1 MKKKKFA
8 VEKAVDILVNH
19 TTPFR
24 AFLPSTVICFIQ
36 ILNNRSI
43 PPSSPVQYTNDQLGL
58 SLHISRRRWFL
69 VVSAITTQQNL
80 QPLFSL
86 SLLPRG
92 GVVSYLAATVR
103 EDWSRKRDSS
113 PRRTRIPN
121 QNNNRIK
128 HTQQLDQSFLCF
140 KKYLDIW
147 WLHNHTYNRKADW
160 RDFYIKRYLRRR
172 TFGVLE
178 GFTANSTST
187 GGQTGCGTGNFP
199 ELTDTKT
206 GPGSSQIAKIAATA
220 QQTLSSAWRQSSS
233 HFDPTR
239 ATVGATTGAT
249 ATGSNA
255 MLLSDPGQLAN
266 ISNMDLPS
274 VLNQAYSP
282 YGNPYG
288 MYG

>member
-1 MKKKKFA
+1 MTLCEIIF
-8 VEKAVDILVNH
+8 
-19 TTPFR
+19 
-24 AFLPSTVICFIQ
+24 
-36 ILNNRSI
+36 
-43 PPSSPVQYTNDQLGL
+43 
-58 SLHISRRRWFL
+58 
-69 VVSAITTQQNL
+69 
-80 QPLFSL
+80 
-86 SLLPRG
+86 G
-92 GVVSYLAATVR
+92 G
-103 EDWSRKRDSS
+103 
-113 PRRTRIPN
+113 
-121 QNNNRIK
+121 
-128 HTQQLDQSFLCF
+128 
-140 KKYLDIW
+140 
-147 WLHNHTYNRKADW
+147 
-160 RDFYIKRYLRRR
+160 
-172 TFGVLE
+172 
-178 GFTANSTST
+178 ST
-187 GGQTGCGTGNFP
+187 GGPTGCGTGNFH
-199 ELTDTKT
+199 ELTDNKT

>member
-43 PPSSPVQYTNDQLGL
+43 PLHRYSPTINLDSL
-58 SLHISRRRWFL
+58 SISLSRRRWFL
-69 VVSAITTQQNL
+69 VVSAITTQHSST
-80 QPLFSL
+80 PFL
-86 SLLPRG
+86 SLHLSILPRG

-147 WLHNHTYNRKADW
+147 WLHNHTYRNRDLTTEEIFIS
-160 RDFYIKRYLRRR
+160 RDI
-172 TFGVLE
+172 
-178 GFTANSTST
+178 
-187 GGQTGCGTGNFP
+187 
-199 ELTDTKT
+199 
-206 GPGSSQIAKIAATA
+206 
-220 QQTLSSAWRQSSS
+220 
-233 HFDPTR
+233 
-239 ATVGATTGAT
+239 
-249 ATGSNA
+249 
-255 MLLSDPGQLAN
+255 
-266 ISNMDLPS
+266 
-274 VLNQAYSP
+274 
-282 YGNPYG
+282 
-288 MYG
+288 

>member
-1 MKKKKFA
+1 MKKRLIFW
-8 VEKAVDILVNH
+8 L
-19 TTPFR
+19 
-24 AFLPSTVICFIQ
+24 
-36 ILNNRSI
+36 
-43 PPSSPVQYTNDQLGL
+43 
-58 SLHISRRRWFL
+58 
-69 VVSAITTQQNL
+69 TTQRHLELFSLQLSYVLFRYWITGQFLLLHRYNTPTINL
-80 QPLFSL
+80 DSLSISLGEGDFWWWAPSQHNKIFNPFSL
-86 SLLPRG
+86 SLSTSILPRG

-187 GGQTGCGTGNFP
+187 GGPTGCGTGNFP